1 MSTGPVPDLV
11 IPVRFDM
18 SKIPG
23 QLQQVGAAGQAA
35 AQKTAQGF
43 KQAQQSV
50 DGTSNSILGL
60 MRAQMALGVVQSVA
74 AGIANEFKKTQE
86 SLETMGKAFI
96 DLRHRMQEIAVLSGQ
111 QGTTK
116 FTVDQA
122 QAAFQDAMK
131 PQERVEAQS
140 AFLNFAGAM
149 IGQGPNARLT
159 TKQGQEF
166 ASRAGVMMKAAGYK
180 PAAAMQLAGAMLQQ
194 KQGPQNVDQL
204 MKEFS
209 VMFNIAQPGQVPL
222 ERAAPDIQELMGTGM
237 TSAEATTSYSV
248 IAGAAPG
255 QERAAVE
262 GAVKAIRQMRVKG
275 TAAEFGVTRQM
286 RPYEAMKAFGRNV
299 TERKRAM
306 MAKGA
311 TETEAENDL
320 SVLLAQKE
328 IAADMREAK
337 GLISGAG
344 RLGTELGG
352 FATFEGFA
360 AATPGNWEQKT
371 REAYMASE
379 EGQQAQTEAFEAL
392 GEAVEGAAEAPVQR
406 ARQEARGAL
415 LFQGK
420 MRKPTYGQLVA
431 GSLKNIPGIGAFF
444 DDQGTVATNAEMLRR
459 ARIQAGADQPEG
471 FDMLSLSSR
480 VTDERMRD
488 LLAQIDANTKHAA
501 QTNAQMAR
509 PPVLA
514 VPAGLPANG
523 HRNGN

>member
-23 QLQQVGAAGQAA
+23 QLNQVSAAGQMA

-74 AGIANEFKKTQE
+74 SGIAAEFKKTQE
-86 SLETMGKAFI
+86 SLEQMGKAFI
-96 DLRHRMQEIAVLSGQ
+96 DLRHRMQEVAVLSGQ

-122 QAAFQDAMK
+122 KAAFTDAMK

-140 AFLNFAGAM
+140 AFLNFAGSM

-166 ASRAGVMMKAAGYK
+166 ASRVGVMMKAAGYK
-180 PAAAMQLAGAMLQQ
+180 PAAAMQLAGSMLQQ
-194 KQGPQNVDQL
+194 KQPGPQNVDQL
-204 MKEFS
+204 MKEFA
-209 VMFNIAQPGQVPL
+209 VLFNIAQPGQVPL
-222 ERAAPDIQELMGTGM
+222 ERAAPDIQELMATGM
-237 TSAEATTSYSV
+237 TSAEATSAYSV

-255 QERAAVE
+255 QEKTAVE

-286 RPYEAMKAFGRNV
+286 RPYEAMKAFGVNV
-299 TERKRAM
+299 TQRKQAM

-320 SVLLAQKE
+320 AVLLAQKE

-360 AATPGNWEQKT
+360 QATPANWEQKT

-379 EGQQAQTEAFEAL
+379 EGMQARTEAFEAL
-392 GEAVEGAAEAPVQR
+392 AEAQEGAAEAPVQR
-406 ARQEARGAL
+406 ARTEARGGLIAT
-415 LFQGK
+415 GR
-420 MRKPTYGQLVA
+420 MRIPTYGQLVM
-431 GSLKNIPGIGAFF
+431 GSLSKLPLIGPFME
-444 DDQGTVATNAEMLRR
+444 DQQTISTNAEMLRR
-459 ARIQAGADQPEG
+459 ARMQAGVDQPEG
-471 FDMLSLSSR
+471 FDILSLNAR
-480 VTDERMRD
+480 VADERMRE
-488 LLAQIDANTKHAA
+488 LIEQSKKTAE
-501 QTNAQMAR
+501 TNAAMAR
-509 PPVLA
+509 PPALN

-523 HRNGN
+523 ARPGN